1 MNFGQWIGNR
11 HRYRDA
17 HEEGERG
24 DEGEGGGSNHVDV
37 VILISVSLET
47 LRNTR
52 VLLILMCKS
61 LSLKAWV
68 LNPVKGGCLVRGCLI
83 VDVLNENLYELG
95 GTRT

>member
-61 LSLKAWV
+61 LSSKAWV
-68 LNPVKGGCLVRGCLI
+68 LDSVIRGCLVRGSLI
-83 VDVLNENLYELG
+83 WNLLDKNVYELG